1 MERHRP
7 PMVLHPP
14 RARDGCAAPTAAC
27 RKALLDRSGCGWLP
41 LSRCRTRSFLNFTV
55 GVVGGNCWLA
65 HRLRKAVRRPDIAPD
80 REFVGHTHLP
90 PNFAQGFIPFAGGCA
105 NAAVTPKATIHTSG
119 PASMH
124 ARGRRVERG
133 KSIARKRLSAAVVFQ
148 KGNLVH
154 ESVSRNCIA
163 R

>member
-1 MERHRP
+1 MAAFVTLSHEIIFEFHRWGCWVKLLAGSP
-7 PMVLHPP
+7 AAE
-14 RARDGCAAPTAAC
+14 ARPAARYP
-27 RKALLDRSGCGWLP
+27 
-41 LSRCRTRSFLNFTV
+41 
-55 GVVGGNCWLA
+55 
-65 HRLRKAVRRPDIAPD
+65 PD
-80 REFVGHTHLP
+80 RELVGHTHLP

-105 NAAVTPKATIHTSG
+105 NAAVTPKATIRTSG